1 MVLKNIFST
10 ISAGCVALL
19 WCGASFAQPA
29 EETANQ
35 PAASSDEVIARSGVP
50 AEAVAAVV
58 NDAVITTYDVRQRM
72 RLMLVSA
79 QGQIPMEALPQLQQQ
94 ALRDLIEEKLKL
106 QELAEFEVEATD
118 QEIAQEMSL
127 IAGQSDL
134 TVEELEETLAAQG
147 ISINSLK
154 EQIEAGM
161 LWPELVQGRYRDR
174 VRVSKEEIENTLD
187 RMREDANREQYLLS
201 EICIP
206 VDDPSRAQQYYQA
219 GLQLLEQMRRG
230 VPFSVVAQ
238 QFSACTT
245 AAVGGDLGWV
255 RAGELAPELD
265 NAVRELDPGSVTN
278 PIPSEGAFMILAV
291 RDKREA
297 VVKGEPTFTLAYA
310 SAPESVGENTARLA
324 FEKLSTADVC
334 SNGALRQDLGEK
346 IGFTLLENMTLDA
359 IDLRFREWIEDL
371 DRGETSPVIKADG
384 AYHAAYVCD
393 KDEGLGLP
401 SREALESRIFSRQ
414 LRRIS
419 QQYLRDLE
427 RKSSVDIRL
436 NSQLSFSG

>member
-1 MVLKNIFST
+1 MVLRDILTVF
-10 ISAGCVALL
+10 SAGCLAFFSS
-19 WCGASFAQPA
+19 GASTAQDA
-29 EETANQ
+29 AN
-35 PAASSDEVIARSGVP
+35 PERTSEDVIERSGVP
-50 AEAVAAVV
+50 VEAVAAVV

-72 RLMLVSA
+72 RLMLLSA

-106 QELAEFEVEATD
+106 QELAKFEVDVTE
-118 QEIAQEMSL
+118 QELNRELSMIAAESN
-127 IAGQSDL
+127 L
-134 TVEELEETLAAQG
+134 TVSQLEESLQAQG

-154 EQIEAGM
+154 AQIKTTL

-174 VRVSKEEIENTLD
+174 VRVSDDEVEQTLQ
-187 RMREDANREQYLLS
+187 RMREDASREQYLLS

-206 VDDPSRAQQYYQA
+206 VDDPSRAQEYYE
-219 GLQLLEQMRRG
+219 GSLQLIEQMRRG

-255 RAGELAPELD
+255 RGGELAPELD
-265 NAVRELDPGSVTN
+265 NAIRELDPGSVTN
-278 PIPSEGAFMILAV
+278 PIPSQGAFMILAV

-310 SAPESVGENTARLA
+310 SAPQSAGENAARLA
-324 FEKLSTADVC
+324 FEKLPTAEAC
-334 SNGALRQDLGEK
+334 SGRALRQDLGQN

-359 IDLRFREWIEDL
+359 IAPEFREWIEDL
-371 DRGETSPVIKADG
+371 DRGETSPVIEADG

-401 SREALESRIFSRQ
+401 SREALENRIFSRQ
-414 LRRIS
+414 LERIS

-436 NSQLSFSG
+436 DDAFSFSG

>member
-1 MVLKNIFST
+1 M
-10 ISAGCVALL
+10 LL
-19 WCGASFAQPA
+19 CSGASFGQSTDQPA
-29 EETANQ
+29 
-35 PAASSDEVIARSGVP
+35 PSSEEVIARSGVP
-50 AEAVAAVV
+50 REAVAAVV

-79 QGQIPMEALPQLQQQ
+79 AGQIPMEALPRLQQQ

-106 QELAEFEVEATD
+106 QELAKFEVEATE
-118 QEIAQEMSL
+118 QEIAKELSM
-127 IAGQSDL
+127 IAAESNL
-134 TVEELEETLAAQG
+134 TVGQLEETLAAQG

-154 EQIEAGM
+154 EQVKTTM
-161 LWPELVQGRYRDR
+161 LWPQLVQGRFRDR
-174 VRVSKEEIENTLD
+174 VRVNDDEIDQTLE
-187 RMREDANREQYLLS
+187 RMREDASLEQYLVS

-206 VDDPSRAQQYYQA
+206 VDDPSKAQQYYQ
-219 GLQLLEQMRRG
+219 GSLQLIEQMRRG

-255 RAGELAPELD
+255 RAGEMPPELD
-265 NAVRELDPGSVTN
+265 NAIRNLEPGSVTN

-297 VVKGEPTFTLAYA
+297 VVAGEPTFTLAYA
-310 SAPESVGENTARLA
+310 SAPESIGENAARLA
-324 FEKLSTADVC
+324 FEKLATADAC
-334 SNGALRQDLGEK
+334 SGRALRQDLGEN
-346 IGFTLLENMTLDA
+346 IGFALLENMTLDA
-359 IDLRFREWIEDL
+359 IDPRFREWIEDL

-401 SREALESRIFSRQ
+401 SRDTLENRIFSRQ
-414 LRRIS
+414 LQRIS
-419 QQYLRDLE
+419 QQYLRDIE

-436 NSQLSFSG
+436 KQPLSFSG